1 MSEEFI
7 DKFRI
12 LNDEQYKA
20 MLVILDVVRTRMVI
34 HLKDGDIQPSPLTK
48 ELKNNFEEV
57 QKRDDFADLIEA
69 ALSFVEN
76 QFPAMDIDTGLSTIH
91 QIKSGL
97 SYLL

>member
-7 DKFRI
+7 DKYRT
-12 LNDEQYKA
+12 LNDEQYNA

-76 QFPAMDIDTGLSTIH
+76 QYPAMDINTGLSTIH
-91 QIKSGL
+91 QIKYGL
-97 SYLL
+97 SYLP